1 MKPTVI
7 VCPVEFSA
15 EGRSALEMA
24 LALARCFQAEL
35 HVVRVE
41 SRFRVE
47 AGGADAALRA
57 RVEDFVAYANVDG
70 RTVAT
75 VVLSGNP
82 VDAVVEYSGSI
93 SGELIVVG
101 QNGRRGSPYWSA
113 GQFAKEVAQ
122 RTGSPTI
129 TVPKD
134 HAPRT
139 GTDAPFK
146 NILCAIDFSPPS
158 TFALSQAIFAAQ
170 QNGGRLTLLYVS
182 EHSRDETISRQTLP
196 SSDVGTN
203 VEELKRKLK
212 SLVPGGVLN
221 WPDIEAEI
229 VTGTAHDAILATA
242 SEREA
247 DLIVLGQPWQMPH
260 RIVMRSTVGA
270 VLRRARCPVL
280 TVPSPRPAADAGSMS
295 ATAVTNENDHM
306 AVLACR

>member
-1 MKPTVI
+1 M
-7 VCPVEFSA
+7 
-15 EGRSALEMA
+15 G

-57 RVEDFVAYANVDG
+57 RVENFVASVNVDG
-70 RTVAT
+70 RTVET
-75 VVLSGNP
+75 VVLTGNP
-82 VDAVVEYSGSI
+82 VDAVVEYSASI

-134 HAPRT
+134 YAPRT
-139 GTDAPFK
+139 GIDAPFN
-146 NILCAIDFSPPS
+146 NILCAIDFSPSS
-158 TFALSQAIFAAQ
+158 TFALTQAIFVAQ
-170 QNGGRLTLLYVS
+170 QNGARLTLLHVS
-182 EHSRDETISRQTLP
+182 EHSGDKLISSQSSPP
-196 SSDVGTN
+196 SNVGTN
-203 VEELKRKLK
+203 VEELRRKLK
-212 SLVPGGVLN
+212 SLLSGEALR
-221 WPDIEAEI
+221 WPDIEADV
-229 VTGTAHDAILATA
+229 VTGTAHDAIVATA

-247 DLIVLGQPWQMPH
+247 DLIVIGQPRRTPH
-260 RIVMRSTVGA
+260 RIVMESTVGA

-280 TVPSPRPAADAGSMS
+280 TVPSSPIGGDVASTS
-295 ATAVTNENDHM
+295 AVAVTTEDGHM
-306 AVLACR
+306 PSLACR